1 MKGVIECEIVER
13 IHKPVDVEWWRAFV
27 NTIVKLPVS

>member
-1 MKGVIECEIVER
+1 MKEEIECEIVER
-13 IHKPVDVEWWRAFV
+13 IHQPVGVEWWRAFV